1 MPILFALLLLFCT
14 SVSAEDTGNLVPR
27 SLAMGVTYTSI
38 DSAQLSDSP
47 YKLSINQTK
56 VKLPI
61 GKYQLFGNTFVPQ
74 LSYEETQFSVPNP
87 NIDNRISLYSLNI
100 PLMFISKSNINW
112 TRILRVTPSWHTD
125 LKAKD
130 EESYSLM
137 GLLLW
142 RYHNTDSP
150 HSYTLGFG
158 VNRLFGEYKP
168 IPMISYGY
176 QTSPHTRINVGFP
189 ITKIEHRLHQDWSVF
204 SAFGPM
210 GGNWRY
216 DARNTEQRYNLSY
229 QSWVATLGVRRHLA
243 GDFWLTFQ
251 WGQSF
256 ERKFDVNNNT
266 IDSEEVSIDDASV
279 YLISIGLHP

>member
-1 MPILFALLLLFCT
+1 MPILFTLLLLFCT
-14 SVSAEDTGNLVPR
+14 TAFAKDIDNLVPS

-56 VKLPI
+56 VGLPI
-61 GKYQLFGNTFVPQ
+61 GRYQIFGNTFVPQ
-74 LSYEETQFSVPNP
+74 FSYEETQFSVPNP
-87 NIDNRISLYSLNI
+87 NIDNRISLYSLKI
-100 PLMFISKSNINW
+100 PLMFISKNNDSW
-112 TRILRVTPSWHTD
+112 TRILRITPSWHTD

-142 RYHNTDSP
+142 RYKNNSSP

-168 IPMISYGY
+168 IPMMSYGY
-176 QTSPHTRINVGFP
+176 QTSPHTRIDLGFP
-189 ITKIEHRLHQDWSVF
+189 ITKLEHRLHQDWSVF
-204 SAFGPM
+204 SAIAPM

-216 DARNTEQRYNLSY
+216 DARNVEQRYNLSY
-229 QSWVATLGVRRHLA
+229 KSWVSTLGVRRHLT

-256 ERKFDVNNNT
+256 ERKFDVNNDT
-266 IDSEEVSIDDASV
+266 IESEEVSIADASV